1 MGVFFFYYLFVFVI
15 FKYNQFYAIPA
26 ILWQLFLKV
35 INNKLFV
42 LVILSVKK
50 RFKNRK
56 LGAFEKD
63 YEKHF
68 GL

>member
-1 MGVFFFYYLFVFVI
+1 MDI
-15 FKYNQFYAIPA
+15 STNIH
-26 ILWQLFLKV
+26 FLKV

-42 LVILSVKK
+42 LVFLSVKM

-56 LGAFEKD
+56 LSAFEKD

>member
-1 MGVFFFYYLFVFVI
+1 
-15 FKYNQFYAIPA
+15 
-26 ILWQLFLKV
+26 
-35 INNKLFV
+35 
-42 LVILSVKK
+42 VILSVKK